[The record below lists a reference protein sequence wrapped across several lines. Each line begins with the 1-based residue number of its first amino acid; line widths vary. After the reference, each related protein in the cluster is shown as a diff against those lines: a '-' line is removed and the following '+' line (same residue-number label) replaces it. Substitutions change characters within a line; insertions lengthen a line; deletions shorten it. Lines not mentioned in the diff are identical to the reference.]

1 MGTISVNASGTLE
14 WHGRSYRCAVGR
26 GGVAA
31 NKEEGDGVTPAG
43 TFALREVR
51 YRPDRIEALSTALPS
66 SPLSPNDGWCDDPA
80 DAEYN
85 RRVTVPYAKS
95 AESLW
100 RDDHLYDL
108 IVVIGYNDDPP
119 VSGKGSAIFMHVARE
134 GYSPTAGCIALSKDD
149 LLAIVRSVAKDT
161 TIEIVP

>member
-26 GGVAA
+26 GGIAA

>member
-14 WHGRSYRCAVGR
+14 WNGRSYRCAVGR
-26 GGVAA
+26 GGIAA